1 MGKQLWMSRADVFQ
15 DSLDAL
21 FAAPKPQYLH
31 NRYPSTPQDDELFNY
46 WWLAHGIDCRLD
58 AYHRSGDTHRL
69 EQAVE
74 IHNNIIERNHGSL
87 FNDYFDDML
96 WFALSTLRLHEATHD
111 DQYRDEAT
119 QLWNHVIKFGW
130 NDIIGPSLSWRK
142 QQPYYKN
149 TPANAP
155 LSILGARLYMLTGE
169 ERYIEYAQ
177 TAFDWITHTLVR
189 PNGFVCDG
197 INRHNDMAVDN
208 QWNFTYNQGT
218 YIGAALELAACL
230 QQQGHPSDDQRIRMF
245 MQSAERT
252 AHITL
257 DELVHNGVFVV
268 EGNNGDEGLF
278 KGIFYRYIGILVDR
292 LPKDSSTARRLIEF
306 TRESTDRLWSHVLVN
321 DDGAVLAGNDW
332 NAQPQGKQYYSTELS
347 AIMAVELRAHIETAS
362 SSA

>member
-130 NDIIGPSLSWRK
+130 NDVIGPSLSWRK

-189 PNGFVCDG
+189 PNGFVSTVITTWPWIISG
-197 INRHNDMAVDN
+197 ILLTIREHTLVRRLSWRHV
-208 QWNFTYNQGT
+208 
-218 YIGAALELAACL
+218 C
-230 QQQGHPSDDQRIRMF
+230 SSR
-245 MQSAERT
+245 
-252 AHITL
+252 
-257 DELVHNGVFVV
+257 
-268 EGNNGDEGLF
+268 
-278 KGIFYRYIGILVDR
+278 GILVMISVFAC
-292 LPKDSSTARRLIEF
+292 LC
-306 TRESTDRLWSHVLVN
+306 N
-321 DDGAVLAGNDW
+321 
-332 NAQPQGKQYYSTELS
+332 PQS
-347 AIMAVELRAHIETAS
+347 ALHT
-362 SSA
+362 